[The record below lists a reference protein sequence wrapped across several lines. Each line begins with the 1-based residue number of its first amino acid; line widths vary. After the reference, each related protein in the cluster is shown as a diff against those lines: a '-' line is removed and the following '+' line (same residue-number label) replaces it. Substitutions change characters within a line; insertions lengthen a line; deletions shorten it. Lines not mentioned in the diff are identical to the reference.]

1 MMGRGN
7 YRLPGIPQERAAP
20 DDMGMECTLCEAMI
34 DRCGSCGSWS
44 CSTSL
49 CSRCTGA
56 SPDAHETF
64 TSVGISVGLSSAVI
78 LLDGSGTVSHPAG
91 R

>member
-1 MMGRGN
+1 MGRGN
-7 YRLPGIPQERAAP
+7 YRFPGIPPERAAP
-20 DDMGMECTLCEAMI
+20 DDMGMECTLCAAMI

-44 CSTSL
+44 CSSSL

-56 SPDAHETF
+56 SPEAHEPV
-64 TSVGISVGLSSAVI
+64 TSVGISVGLGSSVVV
-78 LLDGSGTVSHPAG
+78 LDVSSDLSHITS

>member
-1 MMGRGN
+1 MIGRSN
-7 YRLPGIPQERAAP
+7 YRLPGMPPERAAP
-20 DDMGMECTLCEAMI
+20 DDTGMECTLCEAMI

-64 TSVGISVGLSSAVI
+64 TSVGISVGLGSSVI
-78 LLDGSGTVSHPAG
+78 VLDESGDLSHPAS

>member
-1 MMGRGN
+1 
-7 YRLPGIPQERAAP
+7 
-20 DDMGMECTLCEAMI
+20 MECTLCEAMI

-56 SPDAHETF
+56 SPEAHETS
-64 TSVGISVGLSSAVI
+64 TSVGISIGLRSPVI
-78 LLDGSGTVSHPAG
+78 VLDDASDLSHPANH
-91 R
+91 